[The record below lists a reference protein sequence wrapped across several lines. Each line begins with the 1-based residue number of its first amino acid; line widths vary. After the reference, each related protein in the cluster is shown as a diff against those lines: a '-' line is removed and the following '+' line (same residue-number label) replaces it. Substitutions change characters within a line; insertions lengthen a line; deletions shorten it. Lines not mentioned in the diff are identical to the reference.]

1 MTYYAPPEGSYEDS
15 HGYGLMSGV
24 LNLGR
29 EQAAAAVGVRAGHQQ
44 DDLAL
49 RADRERMD
57 RVRDAGAHEHR
68 NTLALEET
76 LHDERLAPIAAV
88 DLHERGAVAAIGR
101 TSREGD
107 DLAHAVMIITQVCG
121 NPFRRS
127 PFRAGVQSPHQTG
140 GGSWTS
146 TNTSGASLRSASS
159 PARRT
164 PARCCATS
172 TSRSTAAADFPAR
185 SPTPTTSIL
194 RPTGCPAR
202 RACSTA
208 SPRPGSRRCG
218 RSAGLIFC

>member
-76 LHDERLAPIAAV
+76 LHDERLALIAAV

-107 DLAHAVMIITQVCG
+107 DLAHAVMIITQSAEIRSG
-121 NPFRRS
+121 DHPF
-127 PFRAGVQSPHQTG
+127 ALAY
-140 GGSWTS
+140 
-146 TNTSGASLRSASS
+146 N
-159 PARRT
+159 
-164 PARCCATS
+164 
-172 TSRSTAAADFPAR
+172 
-185 SPTPTTSIL
+185 
-194 RPTGCPAR
+194 RPTRQEVGR
-202 RACSTA
+202 GQVRIL
-208 SPRPGSRRCG
+208 PGPP
-218 RSAGLIFC
+218 

>member
-1 MTYYAPPEGSYEDS
+1 
-15 HGYGLMSGV
+15 
-24 LNLGR
+24 
-29 EQAAAAVGVRAGHQQ
+29 
-44 DDLAL
+44 
-49 RADRERMD
+49 MD
-57 RVRDAGAHEHR
+57 RVRDAGAHEHG

-76 LHDERLAPIAAV
+76 LHDQRLALIAAV
-88 DLHERGAVAAIGR
+88 DLDQRGLVAAAGG
-101 TSREGD
+101 TLRERD
-107 DLAHAVMIITQVCG
+107 HLAHGVSIITQVCA
-121 NPFRRS
+121 NPFRGRCVV
-127 PFRAGVQSPHQTG
+127 RAGVQSPHQAG

-146 TNTSGASLRSASS
+146 TNTSGAFPRSASS

-164 PARCCATS
+164 RARCCATS

-218 RSAGLIFC
+218 RSAGLIFSCTSRPPTPRPPPLPALRGSSPPPPRPWNARRPPPPRP